1 MSRISP
7 INEVAVASG
16 GSIVPRTWAG
26 PMAQA
31 EGRARHYL
39 HLMAYPCEQCKG
51 PVVAGWIC
59 KREDEKTK
67 EIEVT
72 GMGAICL
79 CCGSRAEAP
88 IDPLPA
94 CHFRPVEWEWISI
107 NSQLHLSP
115 TGDPLPPE
123 LSQDADRDSQK
134 FAAESQ
140 P

>member
-39 HLMAYPCEQCKG
+39 HLMA
-51 PVVAGWIC
+51 
-59 KREDEKTK
+59 
-67 EIEVT
+67 
-72 GMGAICL
+72 AICL